1 MLIRFKCGKK
11 ASAYMQTADQ
21 NKNAFQNE
29 NEACLMSMFNNNSS
43 KGNVKLL
50 FNFKYIANL

>member
-1 MLIRFKCGKK
+1 
-11 ASAYMQTADQ
+11 MQTADQ

-50 FNFKYIANL
+50 FNFKHIANL